1 MTMEAITNNPCS
13 LEQEL
18 AQKAGELASQRRER
32 EEQMVDITLHR
43 IAEQVVTQES
53 DIMTMMV
60 KSKGQCQSTV
70 REVVVHE
77 VKRVAKGLL
86 WCPGYSER
94 AKSEQQMLVFTG
106 SHWESVEAQQWKD
119 FVALCAQRCG
129 VPESQLMNPA
139 FMRALFEAMAYNLAK
154 YRRRR
159 VPEGEVWLNL
169 HNGTLVLNSDGQ
181 VVLRDHDKADL
192 FRYTLPYSYDPEAEC
207 QRWHAFLSRV
217 LPDGDAQLLLAE
229 FIGYCLMPRH
239 SLEKMLLLY
248 GEGLNGKSVTL
259 EVIEALLGS
268 MNVSYLSLADLTN
281 DDVKRAA
288 IEGKMLNISHE
299 SGKDVNPNVLK
310 QMTSGERVLI
320 KQLYHDPREISDY
333 GKLVAAFNILPRA
346 ENSFGFFR
354 RLIILPYEVTIPKEE
369 IDRQLA
375 TKLKEE
381 LPGILNWVLA
391 ALPALMKRGEFSPCA
406 SSERALEHYRLQSD
420 NVRLFLNE
428 MCTASEVAVKASD
441 LYQAYRNYCFESSL
455 KAIGKNKFYDR
466 LESLGYAPVMYA
478 NIKHF
483 NIRVTEL

>member
-1 MTMEAITNNPCS
+1 MEEMIQQTCS
-13 LEQEL
+13 LEQEV
-18 AQKAGELASQRRER
+18 AAKAAELASQRRER
-32 EEQMVDITLHR
+32 EEQLVDITLNR
-43 IAEQVVTQES
+43 IAEQVESQES
-53 DIMTMMV
+53 AIMTMMAN
-60 KSKGQCQSTV
+60 SKGQCQSAV
-70 REVVVHE
+70 REIVVHE
-77 VKRVAKGLL
+77 VKRVANGLL
-86 WCPGYSER
+86 WCPEYSER
-94 AKSEQQMLVFTG
+94 AKSEQQMLVYTG
-106 SHWESVEAQQWKD
+106 SHWEPVEAQQWKD
-119 FVALCAQRCG
+119 FVVLCAERCG
-129 VPESQLMNPA
+129 VPESQVMAPA
-139 FMRALFEAMAYNLAK
+139 FMRALFEAVAYNLAK

-159 VPEGEVWLNL
+159 VPDGEVWLNL
-169 HNGTLVLNSDGQ
+169 RNGTLVVESDGQ
-181 VVLRDHDKADL
+181 VTLREHDKADL
-192 FRYTLPYSYDPEAEC
+192 FRYTLPYSYDPDAEC
-207 QRWHAFLSRV
+207 QRWLAFLSRV
-217 LPDGDAQLLLAE
+217 LPDDDARLLLAE
-229 FIGYCLMPRH
+229 YIGYCLMPRH
-239 SLEKMLLLY
+239 PMEKMLLLY

-406 SSERALEHYRLQSD
+406 SSDRALEHYRLQSD

-428 MCTASEVAVKASD
+428 MCTVSEVAVKADD
-441 LYQAYRNYCFESSL
+441 LFQAYRSYCFESSL
-455 KAIGKNKFYDR
+455 KPLGRNKFYDR

-483 NIRVTEL
+483 NLRVTEL

>member
-1 MTMEAITNNPCS
+1 MEEMIQQTGF

-18 AQKAGELASQRRER
+18 AAKVSELASLRRER
-32 EEQMVDITLHR
+32 EEQMVVITLHR
-43 IAEQVVTQES
+43 IAEQVASQES
-53 DIMTMMV
+53 AIMTMMAN
-60 KSKGQCQSTV
+60 SKGQCQSAV

-77 VKRVAKGLL
+77 VKRVAQGLL
-86 WCPGYSER
+86 WCPEYSER

-106 SHWESVEAQQWKD
+106 CHWEAVEPQQWKD
-119 FVALCAQRCG
+119 FVAECAERCG
-129 VPESQLMNPA
+129 IPESQLMNPA
-139 FMRALFEAMAYNLAK
+139 FMKALFEGMAYNLAK

-181 VVLRDHDKADL
+181 VTLREHDKADL
-192 FRYTLPYSYDPEAEC
+192 FRYTLPYSYYPDAEC
-207 QRWHAFLSRV
+207 PLWQKFLERV
-217 LPDGDAQLLLAE
+217 LPDSDAQLLLAE

-239 SLEKMLLLY
+239 PLEKMLLLY

-333 GKLVAAFNILPRA
+333 GKLAAAFNILPRA

-375 TKLKEE
+375 TKLKGE
-381 LPGILNWVLA
+381 LPGIINWVLS
-391 ALPALMKRGEFSPCA
+391 ALPALMQRGEFSPCA
-406 SSERALEHYRLQSD
+406 SSDRALEHYRLQSD

-428 MCTASEVAVKASD
+428 MCTVSEVAVKASD
-441 LYQAYRNYCFESSL
+441 LYQAYRGYCYESSL

-466 LESLGYAPVMYA
+466 LEALDHAPVMYA

-483 NIRVTEL
+483 NLQVTEL